1 MPFRVS
7 IRSHPTSYAKIII
20 SLLFSV
26 FFLKEPMALFHVYIR
41 SDPASY
47 VKMIT
52 LLLLLFV
59 IRTFSIAFAR
69 MGD

>member
-7 IRSHPTSYAKIII
+7 IRSHPTSSAKIIK